1 MKVRREISMSSEQGQ
16 KDCEFI
22 YHEWH
27 ERARARDMDA
37 LLSLYAE
44 DAILESPL
52 VPAILNIATGVLN
65 GRSEIRRFLEEG
77 IKRRPNHLVRWYR
90 TGSYLCDGN
99 TLVWE
104 YPRETPDGN
113 QLDILEFMEIKARK
127 IHRHRIYW
135 GWFGVNMLIQNVASK
150 QNTP

>member
-27 ERARARDMDA
+27 ERARARDVDA

-52 VPAILNIATGVLN
+52 VPAILNTATGVLN

-77 IKRRPNHLVRWYR
+77 TKRRPNHLVRWYR
-90 TGSYLCDGN
+90 TGSYLCGEYIGLGIPARNPRRKSTRHSGIHGN
-99 TLVWE
+99 
-104 YPRETPDGN
+104 
-113 QLDILEFMEIKARK
+113 
-127 IHRHRIYW
+127 
-135 GWFGVNMLIQNVASK
+135 
-150 QNTP
+150 